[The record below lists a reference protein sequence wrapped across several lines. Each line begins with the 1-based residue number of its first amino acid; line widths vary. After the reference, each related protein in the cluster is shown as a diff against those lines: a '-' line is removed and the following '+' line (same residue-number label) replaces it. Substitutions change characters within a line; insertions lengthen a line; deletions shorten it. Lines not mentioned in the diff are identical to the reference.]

1 MCRITICKV
10 ADLNE
15 MLLQYMPSFPV
26 LFAGDEVKS
35 LLDQGKIDVYVT
47 HTSIERYATITYPD
61 LKMKKRIRINEGLGI
76 ILRFPSEINAIFTH
90 LMPSRP
96 ILVHGELYPE
106 VKVEVRKFY
115 FPKPKIV
122 ILSNTSLIYILR
134 STGYHHA

>member
-26 LFAGDEVKS
+26 LFAGDEAKS
-35 LLDQGKIDVYVT
+35 LMDQGKIDVYVT

-61 LKMKKRIRINEGLGI
+61 LKMKKRIRINEGLGL
-76 ILRFPSEINAIFTH
+76 ILRFPSEINAILTY

-106 VKVEVRKFY
+106 VK
-115 FPKPKIV
+115 
-122 ILSNTSLIYILR
+122 N
-134 STGYHHA
+134 